1 MGTRDSRFPARPGA
15 RRGFAAAVA
24 APILFS
30 VVAVAG
36 PGAAGP
42 ADESAQGGQDMPAVR
57 DARATGSAA
66 QAGIE
71 EPADWREI
79 LPGFTLGSQ
88 VRLRTESRRNARF
101 DGERSGNDE
110 DYLLSRFRFGLTW
123 DPTDRVSGVVELQD
137 ARIHGERAISETRT
151 PNIFADRLDFHQAYV
166 DVASPPSGRVRASV
180 RIGRQKLVY
189 GAQRMVSPL
198 EWVNTARVFD
208 GVRVEVG
215 AGPGRKIDAFATR
228 LVPVAPTGFNDHRPT
243 GSRMFDSRLHGVYW
257 TDAALVP
264 GGAVE
269 GYWLLRRAARLD
281 DAVHTAGARVEAR
294 HGPWA
299 FDGELAVQA
308 GRYGGLDH
316 RASLVHAGGSYAT
329 DLPGRLKLGAAFN
342 LGSGDDDPAD
352 PVHGT
357 FDQLYPLGHAY
368 YGYMDLFALQNLRNA
383 EVTVEAALPRR
394 TTLRVALQDFALAA
408 PGTDAWYDVGGAVVH
423 RAAGAPASAHVGNEL
438 DVTLRLPAGPVGLEI
453 GYGRF
458 FGGAYLRDADFS
470 EDTADFFYLQTLV
483 AF

>member
-1 MGTRDSRFPARPGA
+1 MRTHDPCFLALPSA
-15 RRGFAAAVA
+15 RRRFAAVA
-24 APILFS
+24 ALILFC
-30 VVAVAG
+30 VVVLAAPGVAG
-36 PGAAGP
+36 PAADG
-42 ADESAQGGQDMPAVR
+42 AQGSQDAAAVR
-57 DARATGSAA
+57 DARASSSAA
-66 QAGIE
+66 QAEVE

-79 LPGFTLGSQ
+79 LPGLTLGSQ
-88 VRLRTESRRNARF
+88 VRLRTESRRNAKF
-101 DGERSGNDE
+101 DGERPGNDE

-123 DPTDRVSGVVELQD
+123 DPTDRVTGVVELQD
-137 ARIHGERAISETRT
+137 ARIHGEQAISETRT
-151 PNIFADRLDFHQAYV
+151 PNIFADQLDFHQAYL
-166 DVASPPSGRVRASV
+166 DVASPSSGQVRASV

-189 GAQRMVSPL
+189 GSQRMVSPL

-208 GVRVEVG
+208 GVRIGIG
-215 AGPGRKIDAFATR
+215 AGPGRRIDAFATR
-228 LVPVAPTGFNDHRPT
+228 LVPVAPTGFNDHGPT
-243 GSRMFDSRLHGVYW
+243 GSRMFNSQLHGVYY
-257 TDAALVP
+257 TDTSLVP

-281 DAVHTAGARVEAR
+281 DAVHTAGTRVETR
-294 HGPWA
+294 HGPWT
-299 FDGELAVQA
+299 FDGELAVQS

-329 DLPGRLKLGAAFN
+329 ALPGRLKLGAAFN

-352 PVHGT
+352 RVHGT

-408 PGTDAWYDVGGAVVH
+408 PGTDAWYNVGGAVVH
-423 RAAGAPASAHVGNEL
+423 RADGAPASAHVGNEL